1 MNKRLV
7 RIYKNPEGKGDYVNK
22 TKAFLKKAQMGEEV
36 QSTPDV
42 NQYMQHIYKQL
53 SNDVTLDDVFAE
65 LVATGIKED
74 AAYQLLSTVVSKMVE
89 SGELN
94 PDNPITKSEQ
104 AEAIKA
110 EEEAAK
116 QKQQEQQPQ
125 EEAQQEEE
133 PDQATDYFNSYADE
147 PEYSQP
153 DLEFQ
158 DGGESEDEEDTSMQT
173 QETTNQEQVQEEE
186 QDGED
191 VVDNNQYGFLK
202 QSAQY
207 PGLEDYYQGFTP
219 LEWDA
224 QNVTDF
230 SSTFYKKGGSKKS
243 FVKNV
248 LKRLQEGGQE
258 NKEEQSNSIG
268 QGNKFDTFTEDVS
281 KIKQN
286 FIETLKN
293 KANKAKLDETY
304 DKMMNSGKQDL
315 IETAYTM
322 SQNRNQSEEEE
333 GGSFFQSGGYIGG
346 ENAPEMF
353 MYGGSEMPFY
363 EADFLPEAQDGKE
376 VRKAKI
382 KYVPNKVLPA
392 NTTFKVFNPAFGE
405 KRTVTGNPYNALT
418 REIYR
423 DPVDKLTPV
432 ARTVH
437 KRGIFGRPKKW
448 TDYYSTGPS
457 GIDQDFINNF
467 SEYKPKA
474 DTKKTEDKKTKDEKD
489 NDINKWGYTEKEWDE
504 FSGKEKRLERRGQR
518 RLRRQM
524 DRGEEKDA
532 KDKAFMSTPNLIQ
545 QFDGYTE
552 QINDANG
559 NRLKVPKLLEVTK
572 KLEPELSFEERMGMN
587 DPEFYKTESKERPL
601 EDNWSEEDEAI
612 LDERRAEADAI
623 YQQALKEREEEVQK
637 EKAAEAERRLQASR
651 FYANYPEGNTD
662 RRLGLGDAAD
672 PDAEYQAKARD
683 KAYNQFAQLRDFVP
697 NKKAFEAYE
706 IKRKEMEA
714 LQRDEEAR
722 LQLENDMQS
731 YEDEK
736 QLGGFF
742 KKYQIAGAVKSP
754 TNNLSTAS
762 DPTANSGNLINMLK
776 PQDNPNTLLG
786 ASTPFMNQNVP
797 AVPGIDKVETVTM
810 DPNQTKDQKITS
822 LDFGNPDKDRII
834 AQDFET
840 KRDFDGEAFNTK
852 LNKKIDRFTGIMK
865 GMEANKQQDEMYKNN
880 FTSDN
885 IYGLSEDKDRG
896 DYVAYGQQTGMFRP
910 DQTGQ
915 ETMGRFAYGQS
926 GGYMEDD
933 DYTEGDEVDMTEEEL
948 AEFLANG
955 GEVEYL

>member
-104 AEAIKA
+104 AEEIKA

-116 QKQQEQQPQ
+116 QKQQEQQQQ
-125 EEAQQEEE
+125 EEAPQEEE

-158 DGGESEDEEDTSMQT
+158 DGGESEDEEEDTSMQT

-207 PGLEDYYQGFTP
+207 PGLEDYYQAFTP

-230 SSTFYKKGGSKKS
+230 SSTFYKKGGSKKT

-258 NKEEQSNSIG
+258 NKEEQSNAIG
-268 QGNKFDTFTEDVS
+268 QGNKFDNFTEDVS

-304 DKMMNSGKQDL
+304 DKMINSGKQDL

-333 GGSFFQSGGYIGG
+333 GGSFYQSGGYTGG

-353 MYGGSEMPFY
+353 MYGGTEMPFY
-363 EADFLPEAQDGKE
+363 EADFLPEAEGGAE
-376 VRKAKI
+376 VRTAKV

-392 NTTFKVFNPAFGE
+392 NTKFKVFNPAFGE
-405 KRTVTGNPYNALT
+405 KKTYTGSPYNPLT
-418 REIYR
+418 RELYR
-423 DPVDKLTPV
+423 DPVDDLTPV

-448 TDYYSTGPS
+448 TDYYEKGPS
-457 GIDQDFINNF
+457 KVNQDFINNF
-467 SEYKPKA
+467 TEYKPKTE
-474 DTKKTEDKKTKDEKD
+474 TKKTEDKKDDGK
-489 NDINKWGYTEKEWDE
+489 NKWGYTEEEWDD
-504 FSGKEKRLERRGQR
+504 FSGKAKRAERRGQR
-518 RLRRQM
+518 RLNRQTAKA
-524 DRGEEKDA
+524 EEKNA

-552 QINDANG
+552 QINDADG
-559 NRLKVPKLLEVTK
+559 NRLKIPKLLEITK
-572 KLEPELSFEERMGMN
+572 ELEPELSFEERMGMN
-587 DPEFYKTESKERPL
+587 DPEFYRTEPKEEPL
-601 EDNWSEEDEAI
+601 DDNWSEEDEAI

-623 YQQALKEREEEVQK
+623 YQQVLKERAEQEQK
-637 EKAAEAERRLQASR
+637 DKDAEAERRLQASR
-651 FYANYPEGNTD
+651 FYANYPEGNTE
-662 RRLGLGDAAD
+662 RRMGLGDAAD
-672 PDAEYQAKARD
+672 PDAGYAAKARD

-697 NKKAFEAYE
+697 NSKAFDAYE

-714 LQRDEEAR
+714 MRREEEAR
-722 LQLENDMQS
+722 LQLENDIKSQE
-731 YEDEK
+731 YEK
-736 QLGGFF
+736 RYGGILG
-742 KKYQIAGAVKSP
+742 KYQTQGAVKSP
-754 TNNLSTAS
+754 TGNLSTAS
-762 DPTANSGNLINMLK
+762 DPTATSPNMVNMLK
-776 PQDNPNTLLG
+776 PQDNPNTFLG

-797 AVPGIDKVETVTM
+797 VDNNAPKVETITM

-822 LDFGNPDKDRII
+822 LDFGNPDKNNLV
-834 AQDFET
+834 AQDFER

-852 LNKKIDRFTGIMK
+852 LNKKIDRFTGVMK
-865 GMEANKQQDEMYKNN
+865 GVEANKQQDEMYKNN

-926 GGYMEDD
+926 GGYMQDD